1 MREIVSLSYSVAEIS
16 IKLILLLKR
25 KESSVPHLFVFVGSH
40 GLSMSYQGYQFPKT
54 PMMQSHQTSSRER
67 HRLSLFYFNRKLAV
81 LLNSYPVVPGNA

>member
-40 GLSMSYQGYQFPKT
+40 GLSMSYQFPKT

-81 LLNSYPVVPGNA
+81 LLNSYPVVPGHA